1 MAISVPD
8 PENNHSPDSDYQK
21 KASVSLEQ
29 TPVNKQMSSLS
40 GYTRETKSAAIVKEM
55 GNSSS
60 QAPTA
65 YKTGGMSGSSGSNSK
80 SDLQGKMMQRRGGDG
95 YPEEHM
101 TMGDPVKLMDQ
112 NLDIKLRTNKSSQQ
126 NSQ

>member
-1 MAISVPD
+1 
-8 PENNHSPDSDYQK
+8 
-21 KASVSLEQ
+21 
-29 TPVNKQMSSLS
+29 MSSLS

-55 GNSSS
+55 AISSS

-80 SDLQGKMMQRRGGDG
+80 SDLQGKLMQRREDE
-95 YPEEHM
+95 YHEEHM
-101 TMGDPVKLMDQ
+101 TVVDPVKLMDQ
-112 NLDIKLRTNKSSQQ
+112 NLDIKLRTKTSQQ